1 MAGIDP
7 NVFALAD
14 NPNTYTPLGRG
25 DERIVRPRFVL
36 WMGGDGGDV
45 KWSVA
50 QRFRFDREELDE
62 VIAEVHDLLRERG
75 RDRCSWEVGSGAR
88 PPGLPELLLARGM
101 TWEDDPL
108 QIGMVLDHEPEPVPD
123 GVSVR
128 VADTRDAY
136 AASERIAR
144 TAFGMEDELS
154 DQQLTALFERSDLA
168 VSRRYLAS
176 VDGVDV
182 ATGNA
187 LFTEH
192 GVVLNAGSTLP
203 EWRGR
208 GAYRAL
214 VRARWDAAVAAGTPI
229 LVTQAGAMS
238 RPILERLGFV
248 AVCEVRA
255 LLDAFGEREHAT

>member
-1 MAGIDP
+1 
-7 NVFALAD
+7 
-14 NPNTYTPLGRG
+14 
-25 DERIVRPRFVL
+25 
-36 WMGGDGGDV
+36 
-45 KWSVA
+45 
-50 QRFRFDREELDE
+50 
-62 VIAEVHDLLRERG
+62 
-75 RDRCSWEVGSGAR
+75 
-88 PPGLPELLLARGM
+88 LLLARGLV
-101 TWEDDPL
+101 WEDDPL

-144 TAFGMEDELS
+144 TAFGMQDELT

-187 LFTEH
+187 LFTDH

-208 GAYRAL
+208 GAYRAR
-214 VRARWDAAVAAGTPI
+214 VRARWDEAVAAGTPV

-255 LLDAFGEREHAT
+255 LLDAFG

>member
-1 MAGIDP
+1 MAAIDP

-50 QRFRFDREELDE
+50 QRFRFDRDELDD

-101 TWEDDPL
+101 AWEDDPL

-144 TAFGMEDELS
+144 TAFGMQDELS

-187 LFTEH
+187 IFTEH

-214 VRARWDAAVAAGTPI
+214 VRARWDAAVVAGTPV

-255 LLDAFGEREHAT
+255 LLDAFGEREDAT

>member
-1 MAGIDP
+1 MAAIAP

-50 QRFRFDREELDE
+50 QRFRFDRDELDA

-75 RDRCSWEVGSGAR
+75 RDRCSWEVGS
-88 PPGLPELLLARGM
+88 
-101 TWEDDPL
+101 DDPL
-108 QIGMVLDHEPEPVPD
+108 QIGMVLDHEPEPVPE

-128 VADTRDAY
+128 LADTRDAY

-144 TAFGMEDELS
+144 TAFGMQDELS

-187 LFTEH
+187 IFTDH

-203 EWRGR
+203 AWRGR

-214 VRARWDAAVAAGTPI
+214 VRARWDAAVAAGTPV

-255 LLDAFGEREHAT
+255 LLDAFGEREDAT

>member
-1 MAGIDP
+1 
-7 NVFALAD
+7 V
-14 NPNTYTPLGRG
+14 
-25 DERIVRPRFVL
+25 
-36 WMGGDGGDV
+36 
-45 KWSVA
+45 
-50 QRFRFDREELDE
+50 
-62 VIAEVHDLLRERG
+62 
-75 RDRCSWEVGSGAR
+75 
-88 PPGLPELLLARGM
+88 PE
-101 TWEDDPL
+101 
-108 QIGMVLDHEPEPVPD
+108 

-128 VADTRDAY
+128 VADTRDLY

-144 TAFGMEDELS
+144 TAFGMQDELT
-154 DQQLTALFERSDLA
+154 DQQLTALFQRSDLA
-168 VSRRYLAS
+168 VSRRYLAC

-203 EWRGR
+203 GWRGR

-214 VRARWDAAVAAGTPI
+214 VRARWDAAVAAGTPV